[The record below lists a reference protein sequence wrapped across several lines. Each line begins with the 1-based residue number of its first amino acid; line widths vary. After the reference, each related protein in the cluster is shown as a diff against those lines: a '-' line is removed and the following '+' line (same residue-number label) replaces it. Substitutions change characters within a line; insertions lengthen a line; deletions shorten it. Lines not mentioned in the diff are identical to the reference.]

1 MDNKEIRISLGI
13 ISDILGILNKEI
25 VDIDKRVS
33 VLEAFDTNNDYE
45 YTTIKIPKNAS
56 NLDVLMI
63 LFNCKVTSQN
73 FGLAHI
79 NIDDDT
85 LFHSEWLKT
94 KYKGGVNNETD

>member
-1 MDNKEIRISLGI
+1 MDTKEIRISLGI
-13 ISDILGILNKEI
+13 ISDILGILNKGI

-33 VLEAFDTNNDYE
+33 ELEAFDTNNDYE

-85 LFHSEWLKT
+85 LFNSEWLKT